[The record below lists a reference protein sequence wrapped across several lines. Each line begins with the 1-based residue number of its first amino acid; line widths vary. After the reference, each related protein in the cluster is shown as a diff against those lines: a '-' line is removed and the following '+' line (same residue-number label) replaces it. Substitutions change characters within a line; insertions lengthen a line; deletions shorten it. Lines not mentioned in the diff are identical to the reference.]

1 MSLILNGVLCQ
12 TIEELETQMNGLS
25 ETQKTLLRN
34 DFNGASNIGIAP
46 NVPFGV
52 TPRQIR
58 LALLGAGISVQ
69 TIEDTINSLPEP
81 NRTAA
86 MITWEYSVEFQRSN
100 PLIQSMAPMLG
111 LTSEQIDQLF
121 TIASTL

>member
-25 ETQKTLLRN
+25 DTQKTLLRN
-34 DFNGASNIGIAP
+34 DFNRVSNVGIVP

-69 TIEDTINSLPEP
+69 TIEDAINSLPEP
-81 NRTAA
+81 NRSAA

-111 LTSEQIDQLF
+111 LTSEQVDQLF

>member
-1 MSLILNGVLCQ
+1 MSLILNGILCQ

-25 ETQKTLLRN
+25 DSQKTLLRN
-34 DFNGASNIGIAP
+34 DFNNVSNSGIVP

-58 LALLGAGISVQ
+58 LALLGAGISIT
-69 TIEDTINSLPEP
+69 TIENAINSLPEP
-81 NRTAA
+81 NRSAA

-100 PLIQSMAPMLG
+100 TLIQSMAPMLG
-111 LTSEQIDQLF
+111 LTSEQVDQLF